1 MYMYPIVCIHS
12 SVLLQLTWFPV
23 LIVVPTGPK
32 SHTHLFERAISLK
45 ILVVSTW
52 LSQPH
57 PSPNMRHSPLG
68 LQGWNSSPREGGC
81 RELTRH
87 RFFSFPHA
95 DPMLEYSRFIV
106 LCLLSVYSTR
116 FSIDIYI
123 QDDCSSL
130 DSFPIEFTAEGQ
142 AKFHM
147 PICTTPSISFTLSG
161 DILMVV
167 CLGYGK

>member
-1 MYMYPIVCIHS
+1 
-12 SVLLQLTWFPV
+12 
-23 LIVVPTGPK
+23 
-32 SHTHLFERAISLK
+32 
-45 ILVVSTW
+45 
-52 LSQPH
+52 
-57 PSPNMRHSPLG
+57 MRHSLLG
-68 LQGWNSSPREGGC
+68 LQGWDSSLREGGC

-116 FSIDIYI
+116 FSMDIYI

-130 DSFPIEFTAEGQ
+130 DSFSIEFTAESQ

-147 PICTTPSISFTLSG
+147 PICATSSVSFTLSV
-161 DILMVV
+161 DISMVV